1 MNHFPIPKNK
11 PYYPR
16 ENAPAKLFEYCVKH
30 AAARHIDLSK
40 PKIHN
45 QWAIEFFGTAE
56 EQDVYRMSLVH
67 DSYGV
72 YFEGKGFKY
81 TFNADLIVQDFP
93 QWFEG
98 YISPQYA
105 NKTEELL
112 ANVNTAVEQEIRQSR
127 DKRNEES
134 YQVLDWD
141 EHTYNKKYLY
151 SASIKVKEDSDPHFR
166 EGSQIRVK
174 DNYHSFFCEVV
185 EYDYEEGVLHF
196 TSEHRLLMQP
206 QYARIIVD
214 KSFILKGLKDR
225 VSLFSQKGI
234 SPELPVYKFIN
245 KTTDNIKTIEHS
257 PIPED
262 LYDYLDEPQQEA
274 FEAAIDNDITLI
286 WGPPGTGK
294 SFTLAAIIRGLY
306 ELKDERTAVCCISNV
321 AVDQLVNK
329 VVDVLE
335 MEGLDIEPSNF
346 YRAGHT
352 TDERITETD
361 FLFPKDDVTRHL
373 REDVKRLKTEV
384 DELML
389 KGKKANADK
398 IIELKARIK
407 DFRVQLHNRTD
418 YLVQK
423 SRVVFS
429 TIANFVL
436 SDNLLHS
443 TFDNLI
449 VDEASMLALPN
460 LLALAGNVTKRIILV
475 GDFQQLSPI
484 ALVPNPLLSQ
494 NVFQRCGID
503 IEHTDHPALHL
514 LLNQRRSHEKI
525 VKIINHS
532 FYDDQLHAS
541 IKETNSI
548 TNTAPFSN
556 NVITVLEVPDG
567 EVRFTRGGTR
577 QNPKSADVVVGILDL
592 LKDNVA
598 SNVSIGV
605 ITPYRGQ
612 ANLIRALKA
621 EQNYP
626 PEFDKQI
633 RIGTVHTFQGSECD
647 IIIFDI
653 VDCDKIKD
661 HKNVRVGKIYDRENG
676 EQLINV
682 AISRARHKLIVVGN
696 VRWFGNFAPGNAV
709 SPTTRALMR
718 ELTSCRVFLNEP
730 ITRKIVTRPVVDV
743 QPTAAPQTPSTPD
756 NDSSDGRR
764 TWRKK
769 TLDRLE
775 YLYQNGY
782 TIDEIKEDLGCNKDN
797 ILYHLEH
804 VLGYQKPFDPSV
816 WLPRAKGGISKPVV
830 TQKPQP
836 APQLK
841 SKFLPA
847 GHKFH
852 HPIWGD
858 ITVIKDNENVLKFI
872 DAKGVI
878 KSVRK

>member
-98 YISPQYA
+98 YISPIYDNEA
-105 NKTEELL
+105 DKLF
-112 ANVNTAVEQEIRQSR
+112 ANVNTAVDQEIRQSR

-134 YQVLDWD
+134 YQILDWD

-166 EGSQIRVK
+166 EGSQIRVR
-174 DNYHSFFCEVV
+174 DNYHTYYCEVV

-196 TSEHRLLMQP
+196 TSEHRILIQP
-206 QYARIIVD
+206 MYARIIVD
-214 KSFILKGLKDR
+214 KSFILDGLKKR
-225 VSLFSQKGI
+225 VSILSQRGI
-234 SPELPVYKFIN
+234 SSEFPVYKFVN
-245 KTTDNIKTIEHS
+245 KTTDKIEPVSHE

-262 LYDYLDEPQQEA
+262 LYDYLDEPQKEA
-274 FEAAIDNDITLI
+274 FKAAINNDITLI

-294 SFTLAAIIRGLY
+294 SFTLAAVIRGLY
-306 ELKDERTAVCCISNV
+306 ELQDERTAVCCISNV

-329 VVDVLE
+329 VVDILE
-335 MEGLDIEPSNF
+335 MEGLEIEPGNF

-361 FLFPKDDVTRHL
+361 FLFPKDDITHGL
-373 REDVKRLKTEV
+373 RQNIKELRTEV
-384 DELML
+384 EELTL
-389 KGKKANADK
+389 KGKKANAEK

-525 VKIINHS
+525 VQLINHS
-532 FYDDQLHAS
+532 FYDDQLKAA
-541 IKETNSI
+541 ITQTNNI
-548 TNTAPFSN
+548 TKTPPFPDK
-556 NVITVLEVPDG
+556 VITVLEVPDG

-592 LKDNVA
+592 LKESVA

-605 ITPYRGQ
+605 ITPYRGR

-621 EQNYP
+621 EQQYP
-626 PEFDKQI
+626 MDFDKQI

-653 VDCDKIKD
+653 VDCEKIKD
-661 HKNVRVGKIYDRENG
+661 HKNVRVGKIYDREDG

-696 VRWFGNFAPGNAV
+696 VRWFGDFAPGNAI

-718 ELTSCRVFLNEP
+718 ELTKNRVFLNQP
-730 ITRKIVTRPVVDV
+730 ITRKVITPMVVQT
-743 QPTAAPQTPSTPD
+743 QPTVSPLSPQSPTTAP
-756 NDSSDGRR
+756 NDGRR
-764 TWRKK
+764 TWRKS
-769 TLDRLE
+769 TLDRLA

-782 TIDEIKEDLGCNKDN
+782 TIDEIQADLKCSKDN

-804 VLGYQKPFDPSV
+804 VLGFKTPFDPSV
-816 WLPRAKGGISKPVV
+816 WIPRAKPGITPH
-830 TQKPQP
+830 QP
-836 APQLK
+836 ATPKPTLQPK
-841 SKFLPA
+841 SRFMPEGYQYHDPK
-847 GHKFH
+847 
-852 HPIWGD
+852 WGD
-858 ITVIKDNENVLKFI
+858 VTVLKDNEKVLKLLFPDGTKRTI
-872 DAKGVI
+872 QK
-878 KSVRK
+878 

>member
-1 MNHFPIPKNK
+1 
-11 PYYPR
+11 
-16 ENAPAKLFEYCVKH
+16 LFEFCVKR
-30 AAARHIDLSK
+30 AATRHIDLSK
-40 PKIHN
+40 PKNHN
-45 QWAIEFFGTAE
+45 QWAIEFFGTQK
-56 EQDVYRMSLVH
+56 EQDVYKMSLLH

-72 YFEGKGFKY
+72 YFEGKGLKY

-93 QWFEG
+93 QWFKG

-112 ANVNTAVEQEIRQSR
+112 ANVNTAVDQEIRQSR

-134 YQVLDWD
+134 YQVEDWD
-141 EHTYNKKYLY
+141 EHAYNKKYLY

-166 EGSQIRVK
+166 EGSQIRVVDK
-174 DNYHSFFCEVV
+174 YHTYYCEVV

-196 TSEHRLLMQP
+196 TSELRVLIQP
-206 QYARIIVD
+206 MYARIIVD
-214 KSFILKGLKDR
+214 KSFILDGLKKR
-225 VSLFSQKGI
+225 VSILFQRGI
-234 SPELPVYKFIN
+234 SSELPVYKFVN
-245 KTTDNIKTIEHS
+245 KTTDTIEPVSHE
-257 PIPED
+257 PIPEE
-262 LYDYLDEPQQEA
+262 LYDYLDSSQQEA
-274 FEAAIDNDITLI
+274 FKAAIDNDITLI

-294 SFTLAAIIRGLY
+294 SFTLAAVIRGLY
-306 ELKDERTAVCCISNV
+306 ELKEERTAVCCISNV

-335 MEGLDIEPSNF
+335 MEGLEIEPGNF

-361 FLFPKDDVTRHL
+361 FLFPKDDITRGL
-373 REDVKRLKTEV
+373 RQNIKGLRTEV
-384 DELML
+384 EELTL
-389 KGKKANADK
+389 KGKKTNAEK

-436 SDNLLHS
+436 NDNLLHS

-514 LLNQRRSHEKI
+514 LLNQRRSHEQI
-525 VKIINHS
+525 VKLINHS
-532 FYDDQLHAS
+532 FYEDQLKAA
-541 IKETNSI
+541 ITTTNSI
-548 TNTAPFSN
+548 TKTPPFSDK
-556 NVITVLEVPDG
+556 VITTIEVPDG

-577 QNPKSADVVVGILDL
+577 QNPRSADVVVGLLDL
-592 LKDNVA
+592 LKENVA
-598 SNVSIGV
+598 PNVSIGV

-612 ANLIRALKA
+612 ANMIRALKT
-621 EQNYP
+621 EQQYP
-626 PEFDKQI
+626 ASFDKQI

-653 VDCDKIKD
+653 VDCEKIKD
-661 HKNVRVGKIYDRENG
+661 HKNVRVGKIYDREGG

-696 VRWFGNFAPGNAV
+696 VRWFGNFAPGNAI

-718 ELTSCRVFLNEP
+718 ELTNSRVFLNQP
-730 ITRKIVTRPVVDV
+730 ITRKIETPQVVTT
-743 QPTAAPQTPSTPD
+743 QPAAVSQTPIAPNNN
-756 NDSSDGRR
+756 NDGHK
-764 TWRKK
+764 TFRKN

-775 YLYQNGY
+775 YLYQHGY
-782 TIDEIKEDLGCNKDN
+782 NIDEIQKELQCNKDN
-797 ILYHLEH
+797 ILYNLEY
-804 VLGYQKPFDPSV
+804 VLKYKTPFDPSV
-816 WLPRAKGGISKPVV
+816 WIPCSKPGV
-830 TQKPQP
+830 TPLRPATPKPT
-836 APQLK
+836 PQAK
-841 SKFLPA
+841 SKFMPE
-847 GHKFH
+847 GYQYHDPK
-852 HPIWGD
+852 WGD
-858 ITVIKDNENVLKFI
+858 VTILKDNEKVLKLLFP
-872 DAKGVI
+872 DGT
-878 KSVRK
+878 RKIIQK